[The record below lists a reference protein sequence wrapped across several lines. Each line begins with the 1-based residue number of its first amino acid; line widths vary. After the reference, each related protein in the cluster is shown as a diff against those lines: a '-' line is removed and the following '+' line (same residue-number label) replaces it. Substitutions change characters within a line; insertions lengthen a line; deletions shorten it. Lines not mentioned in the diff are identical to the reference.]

1 MTDSEAVVFVV
12 DDDDSVR
19 KALARLMRSVGLNV
33 ETCGSAGEF
42 LARGPHPGPACLIL
56 DVRMPGL
63 SGIDLQKELAASGST
78 LSVIFIT
85 GHGTI
90 PLSVQA
96 MKAGAVEF
104 LEKPFDEQTLIDA
117 VHEALEKDRQARQS
131 KAELREIQK
140 RVNSL
145 SRREREVFALVVS
158 GKLNKQIAFELGT
171 SEKTI
176 KVQRSQIMKKM
187 HADSLA
193 DLVRLAVKV
202 GIKATVDQAS

>member
-1 MTDSEAVVFVV
+1 MTESEALVFVV

-19 KALARLMRSVGLNV
+19 KALARLIRSVGLNV
-33 ETCGSAGEF
+33 ETFASAREF
-42 LARGPHPGPACLIL
+42 LARGPHNGSACLIL

-63 SGIDLQKELAASGST
+63 SGLDLQKELAASGST
-78 LSVIFIT
+78 LSIVFIT

-90 PLSVQA
+90 PMSVQA
-96 MKAGAVEF
+96 MRAGAVEF
-104 LEKPFDEQTLIDA
+104 LEKPFEDQALIDA
-117 VHEALEKDRQARQS
+117 VQEALKKDQRAGQA
-131 KAELREIQK
+131 KAELKEIHE

-145 SRREREVFALVVS
+145 TPREREVFGLVVT

-176 KVQRSQIMKKM
+176 KAQRSQVMKKM

-193 DLVRLAVKV
+193 DLVRLAVKL
-202 GIKATVDQAS
+202 GIKTDPR